1 MSVAES
7 ETKKFATLVIND
19 AVSNELSS
27 KITKDLIKTSDNSFE
42 FNTVKVNEAL
52 TAITNN
58 VLFNLKC
65 IEEGNIESLNVSDEI
80 FDSYNK
86 KNLEKGI
93 IYRIPTGVIFSNS
106 LLNNIGPKIP
116 VKLNF
121 LGNIDS
127 NISTKTNNYGINN
140 VLVEVY
146 VNLSVTMEIVLPLIS
161 KKTKVKTSIPVIMKM
176 IEGNI
181 PDYYAGDKTSALS
194 IPIE

>member
-27 KITKDLIKTSDNSFE
+27 KITKKLIKTSDNSFE
-42 FNTVKVNEAL
+42 FNTLKVNEAL